1 MKAAILVVITEA
13 SDMNT
18 STGYLAGAVIALLVL
33 GYLLYSL
40 IRPEK
45 F

>member
-1 MKAAILVVITEA
+1 MKAAILVVIAEA

-18 STGYLAGAVIALLVL
+18 STGYLAGAVIALLLL

>member
-1 MKAAILVVITEA
+1 MKTAILVMMTEA

-18 STGYLAGAVIALLVL
+18 STGYLAGAIIALIIL